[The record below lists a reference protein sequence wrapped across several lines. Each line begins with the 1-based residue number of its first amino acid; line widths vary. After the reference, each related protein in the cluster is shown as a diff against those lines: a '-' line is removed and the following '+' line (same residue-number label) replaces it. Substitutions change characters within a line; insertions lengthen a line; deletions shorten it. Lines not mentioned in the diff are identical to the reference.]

1 VSLAHNQK
9 VLAAARARR
18 RVAFGLTA
26 AMMAIYFGFIG
37 LIAWNKPLLG
47 TQLIPGLSIG
57 LVLGAAVIAAC
68 WLLTWLYV
76 RWANTH
82 FDRAVARL
90 RDEGDGR

>member
-1 VSLAHNQK
+1 VSFAGEAEFLA
-9 VLAAARARR
+9 VARARR
-18 RVAFGLTA
+18 RVALGLTA

-82 FDRAVARL
+82 FDQTVARL
-90 RDEGDGR
+90 RDEGAGR